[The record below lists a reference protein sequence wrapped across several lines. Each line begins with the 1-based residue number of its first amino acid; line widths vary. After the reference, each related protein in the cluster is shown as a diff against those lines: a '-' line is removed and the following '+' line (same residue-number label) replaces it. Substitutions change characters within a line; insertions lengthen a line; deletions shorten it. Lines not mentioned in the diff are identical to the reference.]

1 MNTPRL
7 KQRYQNEVIK
17 KLIDEFEI
25 KNVMKVPKI
34 EKVVV
39 NTGVGDALKNK
50 EAFEKVKNDI
60 ASITGQSPSVRKA
73 HVSVASFALR
83 KGAPVGLK
91 ATLRGIKM
99 YDFLDKLFSIVL
111 PRFRDFRGVKRNSF
125 DRWGNYTLGI
135 VEHNVFPEVDIT
147 RSNPRGLEITIVIKS
162 SSVSQSLRLLELL
175 GMPFEKQDEKLKN
188 K

>member
-1 MNTPRL
+1 MNKSRL
-7 KQRYQNEVIK
+7 KEKYQNEVVK
-17 KLIDEFEI
+17 KLIDEFKIENI
-25 KNVMKVPKI
+25 MMVPKI
-34 EKVVV
+34 EKIVI

-60 ASITGQSPSVRKA
+60 AAITGQSPSVRKA
-73 HVSVASFALR
+73 RVSVASFGLR

-91 ATLRGIKM
+91 VTLRGMKM
-99 YDFLDKLFSIVL
+99 YDFMDKLFSIVL
-111 PRFRDFRGVKRNSF
+111 PRLRDFRGVKRDSF

-147 RSNPRGLEITIVIKS
+147 KTSPRGLEITIVVKS
-162 SSVSQSLRLLELL
+162 GTVSQSLRLLELL
-175 GMPFEKQDEKLKN
+175 GMPFEKQDEKVK

>member
-1 MNTPRL
+1 MNKSRL
-7 KQRYQNEVIK
+7 KEKYQSEVIGQ
-17 KLIDEFEI
+17 LINEFGI
-25 KNVMKVPKI
+25 KNIMRVPKI
-34 EKVVV
+34 EKIVI

-60 ASITGQSPSVRKA
+60 AAITGQSPSVRKA
-73 HVSVASFALR
+73 RVSVASFSLR

-91 ATLRGIKM
+91 VTLRGTKM
-99 YDFLDKLFSIVL
+99 YDFMDKLFSIVL
-111 PRFRDFRGVKRNSF
+111 PRLRDFRGVRRNSF

-147 RSNPRGLEITIVIKS
+147 KSIPRGLEITIVVKS
-162 SSVSQSLRLLELL
+162 GSTTQSLRLLELL
-175 GMPFEKQDEKLKN
+175 GMPFEKQNEKVK